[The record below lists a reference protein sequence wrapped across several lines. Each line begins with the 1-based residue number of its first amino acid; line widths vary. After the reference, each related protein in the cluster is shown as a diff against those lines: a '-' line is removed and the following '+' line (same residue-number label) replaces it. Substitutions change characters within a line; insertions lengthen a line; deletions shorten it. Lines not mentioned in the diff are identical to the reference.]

1 MEDVLRAETVARGRS
16 RAIVRVPWDDLLSA
30 RPGTP
35 AALHS
40 QTRLAY
46 TALAGVLVAALAA
59 AERSN
64 PEPGNL
70 EPRSA
75 GPRSPESRSPE
86 PRSPRGPVPG
96 RNPGEH
102 SD

>member
-1 MEDVLRAETVARGRS
+1 MEDVLRAESVARGRC

-30 RPGTP
+30 RPGSSP
-35 AALHS
+35 APHPQINPHPQTTLAL

-46 TALAGVLVAALAA
+46 TALAGVLVAGLAA
-59 AERSN
+59 A
-64 PEPGNL
+64 
-70 EPRSA
+70 A
-75 GPRSPESRSPE
+75 ASPL
-86 PRSPRGPVPG
+86 PG

>member
-1 MEDVLRAETVARGRS
+1 MEDVLHAESVARGRC

-30 RPGTP
+30 RQGTP
-35 AALHS
+35 ASLRP

-46 TALAGVLVAALAA
+46 TALAGVLVAGLV
-59 AERSN
+59 
-64 PEPGNL
+64 
-70 EPRSA
+70 PRTA
-75 GPRSPESRSPE
+75 GPRT
-86 PRSPRGPVPG
+86 PVPG